1 MRVSMC
7 LLIAS
12 GCLAM
17 RLNPVGWSAQN
28 HARLQALLDQPVSTA
43 HGRAPVAAF
52 DADGTLWSGDAYGA
66 FSSVLVSKGLIDGDA
81 SAAVER
87 EYGRSEEQERER
99 AAKEKAEEKFKT
111 ILQAY
116 QALTGAGRAQQQQQQ
131 YYSNPRTQ
139 RGRQARGGHNW
150 GSAEDF
156 GPAGQPGYNPH
167 ENYMG
172 FGPGRKGHWCVLS
185 TALHCAV
192 VVL

>member
-99 AAKEKAEEKFKT
+99 WLLESFALFKGLRLEQLHAAAEE
-111 ILQAY
+111 A
-116 QALTGAGRAQQQQQQ
+116 
-131 YYSNPRTQ
+131 
-139 RGRQARGGHNW
+139 W
-150 GSAEDF
+150 D
-156 GPAGQPGYNPH
+156 
-167 ENYMG
+167 
-172 FGPGRKGHWCVLS
+172 GPGLGSTLRPEMADLVSCLRAAGWRVLIV
-185 TALHCAV
+185 TASLRES
-192 VVL
+192 L

>member
-1 MRVSMC
+1 MHVSLC

-17 RLNPVGWSAQN
+17 RLNPVGWSVQN

-99 AAKEKAEEKFKT
+99 WLLESFALFKGLRLEQLHAAAEE
-111 ILQAY
+111 A
-116 QALTGAGRAQQQQQQ
+116 
-131 YYSNPRTQ
+131 
-139 RGRQARGGHNW
+139 W
-150 GSAEDF
+150 D
-156 GPAGQPGYNPH
+156 
-167 ENYMG
+167 
-172 FGPGRKGHWCVLS
+172 GPGLGS
-185 TALHCAV
+185 TLRPEMADLVKTPCRPTYGASVPRCQRCETASPAHRTERAARATDGQSS
-192 VVL
+192 